1 MPSITIFDQIEDSNM
16 MNKKKYSS
24 SLDKLALISIF
35 VLFLSSSISLAM
47 PQNKTI
53 IPVNIGVVLD
63 DHIHPG
69 AQKIWLSCIKMA
81 LLDFYDSNA
90 HYKTRLVLKVRDS
103 KRNVVHAAAAG
114 NYSIFRYICIY
125 ISSVFFF
132 FFFPD
137 RGTHLFYMMI
147 NE

>member
-1 MPSITIFDQIEDSNM
+1 M
-16 MNKKKYSS
+16 MNKNKYSS
-24 SLDKLALISIF
+24 SLDKFALISIF

-53 IPVNIGVVLD
+53 IPVNVGVVLD

-114 NYSIFRYICIY
+114 NDSIYPYTCIY
-125 ISSVFFF
+125 LIHHIFISFY
-132 FFFPD
+132 FFPEKL
-137 RGTHLFYMMI
+137 TCYV
-147 NE
+147 

>member
-1 MPSITIFDQIEDSNM
+1 M
-16 MNKKKYSS
+16 MNKNKYSS
-24 SLDKLALISIF
+24 SLDKCALISIF

-53 IPVNIGVVLD
+53 IPVNVGVVLD

-69 AQKIWLSCIKMA
+69 YQKIWLSCIKMA
-81 LLDFYDSNA
+81 LVDFYDSNA
-90 HYKTRLVLKVRDS
+90 HYKTRLVLKVRDA

-114 NYSIFRYICIY
+114 NYSIYRYICVCVYIY
-125 ISSVFFF
+125 ISSSSSFLT
-132 FFFPD
+132 D
-137 RGTHLFYMMI
+137 RTHFFYMMI